1 MGLFDKTGDIAQ
13 FDWQRKIGRI
23 DETNQD
29 NLPLETQASKKLAD
43 RLDEVDDQYE
53 KFNGNK
59 GLRTG
64 NLGFDEPFI
73 IKDIGNSDITA
84 GVDDGLLRGG
94 TIFNTLRGVTDT
106 VRLAKFQLTGRG
118 IVFNLKQFLLQSK
131 NARKETRIYNPL
143 SLGSAASPL
152 IQIPRHVGYPSFP
165 DTPSGDGFTDLLRDA
180 AGALDSIETPKYD
193 KERAESENRLLNL
206 TTRNFENDDN
216 AGGNGFFTSILDTA
230 ETVFNDPINVVKS
243 TASKVYNQIPKSKDE
258 IISLRKKTI
267 DKILETGE
275 GTQVNTEVVALQPR
289 ETGEILNFATA
300 SAETYNLGTG
310 FVRAEGGLY
319 SVGVSNQ
326 LQVPYGGKFAEIGF
340 ANTPTGKL
348 PKDFVKFRIRDA
360 VNGKWIIFPAHL
372 GTITD
377 TVTPEWTTERYIG
390 RPDSVHLYGGAA
402 RSVSFDFKVAAFTK
416 QEIPLIQEKMNALVG
431 LAYPTFKKILSN
443 DKEVRPVAPYIYLTI
458 GDMFN
463 NTPGYFNNITL
474 TFEENSVWET
484 DEGFQIPQYFSVSC
498 EFVHVGRYLPQTLG
512 KHYDI
517 PFLKD
522 SGVGEKQFGVFGD
535 KNPRDGKTSRP
546 DYVNASSADHWSKQV
561 IRENS

>member
-13 FDWQRKIGRI
+13 FDWQRKIGRT

-193 KERAESENRLLNL
+193 KERAESENRLLN
-206 TTRNFENDDN
+206 
-216 AGGNGFFTSILDTA
+216 
-230 ETVFNDPINVVKS
+230 
-243 TASKVYNQIPKSKDE
+243 
-258 IISLRKKTI
+258 
-267 DKILETGE
+267 
-275 GTQVNTEVVALQPR
+275 
-289 ETGEILNFATA
+289 
-300 SAETYNLGTG
+300 
-310 FVRAEGGLY
+310 
-319 SVGVSNQ
+319 
-326 LQVPYGGKFAEIGF
+326 
-340 ANTPTGKL
+340 
-348 PKDFVKFRIRDA
+348 
-360 VNGKWIIFPAHL
+360 
-372 GTITD
+372 
-377 TVTPEWTTERYIG
+377 
-390 RPDSVHLYGGAA
+390 
-402 RSVSFDFKVAAFTK
+402 
-416 QEIPLIQEKMNALVG
+416 
-431 LAYPTFKKILSN
+431 
-443 DKEVRPVAPYIYLTI
+443 
-458 GDMFN
+458 
-463 NTPGYFNNITL
+463 
-474 TFEENSVWET
+474 
-484 DEGFQIPQYFSVSC
+484 
-498 EFVHVGRYLPQTLG
+498 
-512 KHYDI
+512 
-517 PFLKD
+517 
-522 SGVGEKQFGVFGD
+522 
-535 KNPRDGKTSRP
+535 
-546 DYVNASSADHWSKQV
+546 
-561 IRENS
+561 